1 MIDHILF
8 DKHKYISDVQVING
22 FVDTK
27 LVGKA
32 ITRNNYKVYWTEIS
46 GAKIDNSD
54 FDDSELSNQI
64 PSDVDTDSV
73 GKTGEIYEL
82 RLSPQNTPYFVVDFH
97 NTVNGGGGDGKYV
110 SFVKASDVMQRAV
123 SGESL

>member
-22 FVDTK
+22 LVDTK
-27 LVGKA
+27 LVGKT
-32 ITRNNYKVYWTEIS
+32 ITRSNYQVYWTDIV
-46 GAKIDNSD
+46 GARLESFSQHDLSTRIPDN
-54 FDDSELSNQI
+54 
-64 PSDVDTDSV
+64 VDTDSIAQ
-73 GKTGEIYEL
+73 TGEVYDL
-82 RLSPQNTPYFVVDFH
+82 RLSDDQHIPYFVVEFND
-97 NTVNGGGGDGKYV
+97 TVNGGSRDGIYI

>member
-22 FVDTK
+22 LVDTK
-27 LVGKA
+27 LVGKT
-32 ITRNNYKVYWTEIS
+32 ITRNNYQVYWTDIVNGRLES
-46 GAKIDNSD
+46 FSQYD
-54 FDDSELSNQI
+54 LSTQI
-64 PSDVDTDSV
+64 PDNVDTDSIAQ
-73 GKTGEIYEL
+73 TGEVYDL
-82 RLSPQNTPYFVVDFH
+82 RLSNDQHTPYFVVDFH
-97 NTVNGGGGDGKYV
+97 DTIGGSGDGAHI